1 MARSTLIKRSLLN
14 HGWVAQARPGTLL
27 TILLLFAVG
36 SVTLRAAAQHVPEWL
51 EVAWS
56 PSSYEVRS
64 SSVTADGAGV
74 TMTGHMIGD
83 GAFGGQE
90 IGGTVHDAVFLARYN
105 SDGTALW
112 AREGFGVLNDSAIEG
127 FHLASASAGGVVL
140 TEGFPFI
147 FDAGMF
153 TQGGNLVTLVGP
165 DAEPVWS
172 TLFTDSTLVFPE
184 LPTAYI
190 KAIHTDVGDN
200 TYFLGQFIDTLA
212 VSGDTLVSD
221 GEDVFLGSLD
231 STGGLRW
238 IRRIGSSGLDFAY
251 DRTIIDPQGNL
262 AVSADGDVYL
272 AGYFGAGTVFGE
284 GEASERMLGN
294 ADVLVARFDRD
305 GAFRQ
310 LWTRLDLSVVSDL
323 GLINRIAIDAAG
335 NLFLSWRFPSSESG
349 TIRVGGATLTDPSH
363 GGAFVTKHDAQ
374 GRLLWWRQLKS
385 AGNEFVRAFE
395 ADATGNLY
403 LGGWFDAL
411 EIDIAGASL
420 RKNDLQLDSD
430 DGFLVVLS
438 SAATVH
444 WTLHAAGEGNQVFNA
459 LATDSEGNLYV
470 TGEFDADMN
479 LGGVPVQRQG
489 GIDLFLAKY
498 SAATVTSIERPSLLE
513 GDPLGD
519 YPDPTD
525 GMTMIRYTLTRPS
538 AVRLDLYDVLGRQVS
553 QAIVGTQTAGEHTFQ
568 WSSGDLPNGLYLY
581 RLVLDDVV
589 AGSGTFVLQH

>member
-1 MARSTLIKRSLLN
+1 MRR
-14 HGWVAQARPGTLL
+14 GLL
-27 TILLLFAVG
+27 TILILFSLG
-36 SVTLRAAAQHVPEWL
+36 GFTLRAAAQHVPEWL

-56 PSSYEVRS
+56 PSNYDVRP
-64 SSVTADGAGV
+64 SSVTTDGAGV
-74 TMTGHMIGD
+74 TMVGHMLGD
-83 GAFGGQE
+83 GNFGGEE
-90 IGGTVHDAVFLARYN
+90 IGGAVDDAVFLVRYDVN
-105 SDGTALW
+105 GTVVW

-140 TEGFPFI
+140 TEGLPFI
-147 FDAGMF
+147 LDAGMS
-153 TQGGNLVTLVGP
+153 TEGGIVLTLVGE
-165 DAEPVWS
+165 DSRALWS
-172 TLFTDSTLVFPE
+172 VLFTREDIL
-184 LPTAYI
+184 LPDVPNAYI
-190 KAIHTDVGDN
+190 KAIDTDKGDN
-200 TYFLGQFIDTLA
+200 TYFLGHFIDTLA
-212 VSGDTLVSD
+212 VVGDTLVSD
-221 GEDVFLGSLD
+221 GQDVFLGSL
-231 STGGLRW
+231 GPLGELRW
-238 IRRIGSSGLDFAY
+238 LRRIGSSSLDFAH
-251 DRTIIDPQGNL
+251 DFTPHGNL
-262 AVSADGDVYL
+262 AVSGEGDVFIG
-272 AGYFGAGTVFGE
+272 GYFGAGTTFGE
-284 GEASERMLGN
+284 GESTETTLSA
-294 ADVLVARFDRD
+294 ADVVVARYGRD
-305 GAFRQ
+305 GGFVN
-310 LWTRLDLSVVSDL
+310 LWTRRELGVVNDHT
-323 GLINRIAIDAAG
+323 LINRVAIDDAG
-335 NLFLSWRFPSSESG
+335 YLFLSWRFPNSESG
-349 TIRVGGATLTDPSH
+349 RIWVGGATLTDPSH

-438 SAATVH
+438 SAATVR
-444 WTLHAAGEGNQVFNA
+444 WTLHAGGEGNQVFNA
-459 LATDSEGNLYV
+459 LDIDTEGNLYV

-479 LGGVPVQRQG
+479 LGGIPVQRQG

-498 SAATVTSIERPSLLE
+498 SAATVTSIERPSLLK

-525 GMTMIRYTLTRPS
+525 GMTTIRYSLNRPS
-538 AVRLDLYDVLGRQVS
+538 AVRLEVYDVLGRQVS

-568 WSSGDLPNGLYLY
+568 WSSGDLTNGLYLY